1 MLPGATTA
9 TAGIDNLAKYMA
21 TSMTEAADPASDT
34 QWARRPAS
42 RRSRCR
48 GPAHPACVQPSVLG
62 HSARRAGRVLAL
74 DRVPRPACTRGW
86 QAWEDNQTTRSRSKK
101 HTHRPWGIVRMLT
114 SEDRP
119 AASEAAGLESLMECP
134 AARAAD
140 LGR

>member
-1 MLPGATTA
+1 MSEQFLRDIGSPDGSGSQLGSPPSA
-9 TAGIDNLAKYMA
+9 
-21 TSMTEAADPASDT
+21 
-34 QWARRPAS
+34 
-42 RRSRCR
+42 
-48 GPAHPACVQPSVLG
+48 GPANRGEAGGIGRSV
-62 HSARRAGRVLAL
+62 SARAAKRV
-74 DRVPRPACTRGW
+74 DWWRPACTRGW

-119 AASEAAGLESLMECP
+119 AASEAAGLESLVECP